1 MSESKDDKMLEEISE
16 IFKQVGLD
24 KIKIVDGDHSIRDFP
39 TNGGCCGGG
48 SIDDSIG
55 GCCGGR
61 RSTKS
66 VLQMMDDI
74 ESR

>member
-1 MSESKDDKMLEEISE
+1 MSKSKDDEMLGEISKTFE
-16 IFKQVGLD
+16 QLGLG
-24 KIKIVDGDHSIRDFP
+24 KIKIVDGNGDFP

-48 SIDDSIG
+48 SIDDSISG

-66 VLQMMDDI
+66 VLKMMDDI

>member
-1 MSESKDDKMLEEISE
+1 MFEEISKTFE
-16 IFKQVGLD
+16 QLGLG
-24 KIKIVDGDHSIRDFP
+24 KIKIVDGDGDFQK
-39 TNGGCCGGG
+39 NGGCCGGG
-48 SIDDSIG
+48 GIDDNIG

-74 ESR
+74 ENR

>member
-1 MSESKDDKMLEEISE
+1 MSKDEDDEMLEEISKT
-16 IFKQVGLD
+16 FKQLGLG
-24 KIKIVDGDHSIRDFP
+24 KIKMVGDTS

-48 SIDDSIG
+48 SIDDNIG